1 MRAKTIL
8 LLLIALLFTSV
19 VSAQTRYP
27 KREFRGAWIQCVN
40 GQFQGMPAEKMQQL
54 LINQLNSLQGAG
66 INAII
71 FQVRAEADA
80 LYKSSYEPWSR
91 FLTGVQGRVPSPYW
105 DPMQFMIDECH
116 KRGMEFH
123 AWINPYRAKTKG
135 TTALSPIHPYNK
147 NPERFVN
154 YAGQLYFDPALPE
167 NRKYICKIVRDIVT
181 RYDVDAIHM
190 DDYFYPYPNPGEDFP
205 DHVSFA
211 QYGRGY
217 SNKADWRRDNVNVL
231 IKEIHETVREC
242 KPWVKFGVSPFGIYR
257 NKKSSPIGSDTNGLQ
272 NYDQLYADV
281 LLWVNNGWID
291 YCVPQLYWHIGHP
304 LADYEKLI
312 KWWAKHMANR
322 PLYIGESIENTV
334 QNSDP
339 ANPNTHQMAAKF
351 SLHRQLRNVSG
362 TVLWYAKVAAEDIG
376 SYGTMLRNVY
386 WKSKALPPYMPFLDS
401 KAPKK
406 PAKVGDA
413 WTEDGLMLYW
423 SAPKAK
429 KWGDEARRYVIYRF
443 AKGEKVNL
451 ADASKIVEITYD
463 TYYRLPYDGGT
474 KKYKYVVTALDR
486 VGNESKGAKRKV
498 KL

>member
-1 MRAKTIL
+1 MKK
-8 LLLIALLFTSV
+8 LLIVMVAALWLLAPTS
-19 VSAQTRYP
+19 
-27 KREFRGAWIQCVN
+27 
-40 GQFQGMPAEKMQQL
+40 M
-54 LINQLNSLQGAG
+54 
-66 INAII
+66 
-71 FQVRAEADA
+71 
-80 LYKSSYEPWSR
+80 
-91 FLTGVQGRVPSPYW
+91 
-105 DPMQFMIDECH
+105 
-116 KRGMEFH
+116 
-123 AWINPYRAKTKG
+123 
-135 TTALSPIHPYNK
+135 
-147 NPERFVN
+147 
-154 YAGQLYFDPALPE
+154 
-167 NRKYICKIVRDIVT
+167 
-181 RYDVDAIHM
+181 
-190 DDYFYPYPNPGEDFP
+190 
-205 DHVSFA
+205 
-211 QYGRGY
+211 
-217 SNKADWRRDNVNVL
+217 
-231 IKEIHETVREC
+231 
-242 KPWVKFGVSPFGIYR
+242 
-257 NKKSSPIGSDTNGLQ
+257 
-272 NYDQLYADV
+272 YADV

-362 TVLWYAKVAAEDIG
+362 TVLWYAKVAAEDMG

-406 PAKVGDA
+406 PAKMGDA

-463 TYYRLPYDGGT
+463 TYYRLPYNGGT
-474 KKYKYVVTALDR
+474 DKYTYVVTALDR

>member
-1 MRAKTIL
+1 
-8 LLLIALLFTSV
+8 
-19 VSAQTRYP
+19 
-27 KREFRGAWIQCVN
+27 
-40 GQFQGMPAEKMQQL
+40 
-54 LINQLNSLQGAG
+54 
-66 INAII
+66 
-71 FQVRAEADA
+71 
-80 LYKSSYEPWSR
+80 
-91 FLTGVQGRVPSPYW
+91 
-105 DPMQFMIDECH
+105 
-116 KRGMEFH
+116 
-123 AWINPYRAKTKG
+123 
-135 TTALSPIHPYNK
+135 
-147 NPERFVN
+147 
-154 YAGQLYFDPALPE
+154 
-167 NRKYICKIVRDIVT
+167 
-181 RYDVDAIHM
+181 M
-190 DDYFYPYPNPGEDFP
+190 DDYFYPYPEGGRPIP
-205 DHVSFA
+205 DDREYA
-211 QYGRGY
+211 LYNNGIADRG
-217 SNKADWRRDNVNVL
+217 DWRRYNVNLFV
-231 IKEIHETVREC
+231 KEMGEHVHKL

-351 SLHRQLRNVSG
+351 RLHRQLRNVSG
-362 TVLWYAKVAAEDIG
+362 TVLWYAKVAAEDMG

-386 WKSKALPPYMPFLDS
+386 WKSKALPPYMPFLDN

-406 PAKVGDA
+406 PAKMGDA

-474 KKYKYVVTALDR
+474 DKYTYVVTALDR